1 MGAERCECVFDV
13 HTSKASKELKVVL
26 LHLWRVNVK
35 TTGGFIYISLQDFH
49 MDKTA
54 P

>member
-1 MGAERCECVFDV
+1 MCECVFDV
-13 HTSKASKELKVVL
+13 NMSKASKELTVVL
-26 LHLWRVNVK
+26 IHLWYVKIK
-35 TTGGFIYISLQDFH
+35 TTGGFIYISLEDFH